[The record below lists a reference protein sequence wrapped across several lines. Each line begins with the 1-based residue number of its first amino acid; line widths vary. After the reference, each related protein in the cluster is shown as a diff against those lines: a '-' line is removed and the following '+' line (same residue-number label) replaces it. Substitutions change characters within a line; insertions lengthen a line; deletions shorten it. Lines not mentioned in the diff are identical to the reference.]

1 MKLKELSNYLK
12 SHIVII
18 AMAVL
23 SLLIVTSIVYD
34 VLVARPD
41 MRETLDRLEVKIDN
55 ISNEIDFIT
64 PRTIA
69 DQSLLVI
76 DTVGTNIPA
85 TPVLVEK

>member
-85 TPVLVEK
+85 PHVRVEK

>member
-18 AMAVL
+18 SMAVL

-85 TPVLVEK
+85 TPVRVEK

>member
-1 MKLKELSNYLK
+1 MKVKELSNYLK

-76 DTVGTNIPA
+76 DTVGTNITA
-85 TPVLVEK
+85 TPVRVEK

>member
-55 ISNEIDFIT
+55 ISNAIDFIT

-85 TPVLVEK
+85 TPVRVEK

>member
-1 MKLKELSNYLK
+1 MKVKELSNYLK

-18 AMAVL
+18 TMAVL

-69 DQSLLVI
+69 DQTLLVI

-85 TPVLVEK
+85 TPVRVEK

>member
-1 MKLKELSNYLK
+1 MKVKELSNYLK
-12 SHIVII
+12 DHIVII
-18 AMAVL
+18 AMAIL

-85 TPVLVEK
+85 TPVRVEK

>member
-76 DTVGTNIPA
+76 DTVGTNIHA
-85 TPVLVEK
+85 TPVRVEK